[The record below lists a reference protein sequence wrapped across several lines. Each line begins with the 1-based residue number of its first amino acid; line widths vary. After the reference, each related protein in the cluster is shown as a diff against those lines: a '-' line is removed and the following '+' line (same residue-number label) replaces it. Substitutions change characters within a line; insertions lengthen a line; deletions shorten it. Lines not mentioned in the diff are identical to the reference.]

1 MQNCY
6 FFNVDNFGKIAKG
19 TFARLLLLPMNT
31 AFENFALLKTFIGSC
46 CLFTNTGNPSA
57 GLWVLP
63 V

>member
-6 FFNVDNFGKIAKG
+6 FFNVDNFGKIGKG
-19 TFARLLLLPMNT
+19 AFVRLLLLRMNT
-31 AFENFALLKTFIGSC
+31 AFENFALLKTFGGSC
-46 CLFTNTGNPSA
+46 CLFTSSGNPGA